1 MSDIRVLD
9 DAAVAAALP
18 MTTAIDA
25 IRAALLAGLD
35 PAADPARAV
44 LPVDHGHLLLMPAQW
59 GGFVGVKTVTVAPD
73 NPAVGL
79 PRVQG
84 SYLLL
89 DGSTLTPLALL
100 AGATLTAIRT
110 SAVSAVAADL
120 LAEPDAAT
128 LLVFGSGPQAHHHV
142 AALRAVRPI
151 RQVVVVGRDRA
162 RAAALVTRCGVDARI
177 GTARDVATA
186 DIVACCTT
194 ARRPL
199 FDGALLRRHTTVIA
213 VGSHE
218 PEAVEVDA
226 ATVTGSTVVVEESAT
241 ALREAGDV
249 IQARLDPAALVELA
263 ALVRGTA
270 HVEPSRPRL
279 FKSVGMAWEDLVLA
293 VAVYQRVR

>member
-120 LAEPDAAT
+120 LA
-128 LLVFGSGPQAHHHV
+128 
-142 AALRAVRPI
+142 
-151 RQVVVVGRDRA
+151 
-162 RAAALVTRCGVDARI
+162 
-177 GTARDVATA
+177 
-186 DIVACCTT
+186 
-194 ARRPL
+194 
-199 FDGALLRRHTTVIA
+199 
-213 VGSHE
+213 
-218 PEAVEVDA
+218 
-226 ATVTGSTVVVEESAT
+226 
-241 ALREAGDV
+241 
-249 IQARLDPAALVELA
+249 
-263 ALVRGTA
+263 
-270 HVEPSRPRL
+270 
-279 FKSVGMAWEDLVLA
+279 
-293 VAVYQRVR
+293 